1 MAALLRST
9 IAFAQKAIR
18 RIPRIGMLMY
28 LAFHLLSSGSTRAD
42 DIAPPAEWIRPAD
55 WRPLPNLRPGEQK
68 MVGLSAV
75 FPFDDNFCVLAA
87 EGDYVVDWGDGS
99 APETYKSGATAKHNF
114 NHASCGGAPC
124 SRGYKTVF
132 VTVTPQPGAKLTRL
146 DLNKPHLEEWRS
158 NWLDL
163 TISSKELTSLVIGW
177 RNPCVSHRLLEQVT
191 IKEQQLT
198 DTSYLFNI
206 CNSLQSVPLFD
217 TSRVTTMAAMLWGAM
232 KLRTIPHFD
241 TRNVT
246 SMADM
251 FRECYGLEVVP
262 KLDTSKVK
270 SMSCMFRYAISLRSV
285 PSFDTSACTNM
296 TMLFQY
302 CWNLRRAPELDTSK
316 VTNMRWMFQNC
327 YLLKTIPAYDTSN
340 VTDFRSMF
348 SGAESL
354 LIVPKLDV
362 GKGEDFG
369 TAFNG
374 CAQLTQNLM
383 HGAVRNLDLSNQN
396 LSVAELNR
404 IYANL
409 GRVEGKTVDVTGNYG
424 TAGHD
429 PSLAASRGWTVVD
442 RTATVSASATARRSE
457 AATSELV
464 KLGLTPIAD
473 IWARPNDWPTLPAI
487 ELGEAKTVGL
497 YAVFPFA
504 DNFVA
509 ISAAEDY
516 VVDWG
521 DGSRP
526 ELFKSGVNAEHNCR
540 YDTCGAAPCRRG
552 YKTCLVTLS
561 PQSGRSL
568 TQIDLQRRHGAVPVN
583 GKPLRTNWL
592 DLAISAEHLATLT
605 IGKPDPVVSHSLL
618 EQVRIGAHRLTA
630 TDYLFH
636 QCKALESVQA
646 FDTSR
651 VVNMAGMF
659 SGARSLRK
667 VPQLDTSR
675 VVKMQN
681 MFRDCGSLKTI
692 PLLDTAQVTDMSG
705 MFQTAFLLSA
715 LPKLDTSLVE
725 SMAGMFDAAWMLE
738 ELPLFDTAK
747 VKSMRQMFRQCG
759 MMFTIPAFDTS
770 NVEDMRQMFMGS
782 WGLLVV
788 PDLNVARVT
797 DFTETFGEAGGQCRQ
812 VTKLGFK
819 GIASD
824 INLGD
829 KTLSGGEL
837 KRIIENL
844 AVVKDKTL
852 TLSGNYGLTEAHLSA
867 VAAKGYRANTKPIVD
882 AGSDMKVKFPATV
895 TLTAIVVDDGLP
907 QVAAG
912 MTYVWFLDAYAPGTV
927 TYGTQRSRST
937 TLSFSAPGRY
947 VLRCAVGDGHL
958 SGSDAVVVTVE
969 P

>member
-9 IAFAQKAIR
+9 ITFAQKAIR

-28 LAFHLLSSGSTRAD
+28 LAFHLFSPGSTRAD

-55 WRPLPNLRPGEQK
+55 WRPLPNVRPGEQK

-99 APETYKSGATAKHNF
+99 APETYKSGATAEHNF

-124 SRGYKTVF
+124 NRGYKTVV

-177 RNPCVSHRLLEQVT
+177 RNPCVSHRILEQVT
-191 IKEQQLT
+191 IKEQKLT

-206 CNSLQSVPLFD
+206 CTSLQSVPLFD
-217 TSRVTTMAAMLWGAM
+217 TSRVTTMAAMFWGAM
-232 KLRTIPHFD
+232 KLRTIPHFN

-246 SMADM
+246 STADM

-262 KLDTSKVK
+262 KLDTSKVT
-270 SMSCMFRYAISLRSV
+270 SMACMFRYAISLRAV

-302 CWNLRRAPELDTSK
+302 CWNLRKAPELDTSK

-348 SGAESL
+348 SGAQSL
-354 LIVPKLDV
+354 LVLPKLNV
-362 GKGEDFG
+362 GNGADFSQ
-369 TAFNG
+369 TFNG
-374 CAQLTQNLM
+374 CEQLAQNLM
-383 HGAVRNLDLSNQN
+383 HGAVQSLDLSNQS
-396 LSVAELNR
+396 LSAGDLNR

-409 GRVEGKTVDVTGNYG
+409 GRVEGKTIDVTGNYG

-429 PSLAASRGWTVVD
+429 PSPAASKGWTVVD
-442 RTATVSASATARRSE
+442 RTAAASAPAAARQPAAASSE
-457 AATSELV
+457 FVT
-464 KLGLTPIAD
+464 LGLAPIAD
-473 IWARPNDWPTLPAI
+473 VWTRPSDWTALPAI
-487 ELGEAKTVGL
+487 ESGAAKAVGL

-509 ISAAEDY
+509 LRAAEDY

-526 ELFKSGVNAEHNCR
+526 ELFKSGVTAEHNYR
-540 YDTCGAAPCRRG
+540 YDTCGGAPCRRG
-552 YKTCLVTLS
+552 YKTCLVTVS

-568 TQIDLQRRHGAVPVN
+568 TQLDFQQRHGAVPVN

-592 DLAISAEHLATLT
+592 DLAISGEHLATLV
-605 IGKPDPVVSHSLL
+605 IGRPDPIVSHMLL
-618 EQVRIGAHRLTA
+618 EQVRIGAHRLAT
-630 TDYLFH
+630 TDYLFFR
-636 QCKALESVQA
+636 CSALESVPA

-651 VVNMAGMF
+651 VASMAGMF
-659 SGARSLRK
+659 AGARSLRD
-667 VPQLDTSR
+667 VPRLDTGR

-692 PLLDTAQVTDMSG
+692 PRLDTAQVTDMSG
-705 MFQTAFLLSA
+705 MFQSAFLLSA
-715 LPKLDTSLVE
+715 LPKLDTARVE
-725 SMAGMFDAAWMLE
+725 SMSGMFDAAWMLE
-738 ELPLFDTAK
+738 ELPLFDTAQ
-747 VKSMRQMFRQCG
+747 VKSMRQMFRQCSL
-759 MMFTIPAFDTS
+759 MFTIPAFDTS
-770 NVEDMRQMFMGS
+770 NVEDMRQMFMGG

-788 PDLNVARVT
+788 PELDVARVT

-812 VTKLGFK
+812 LTKLGFK

-829 KTLSGGEL
+829 KTLSVGEL
-837 KRIIENL
+837 NRIIENL

-867 VAAKGYRANTKPIVD
+867 VAAKGWRVNSKPVVD
-882 AGSDMKVKFPATV
+882 AGPDVTVKFPASV
-895 TLTAIVVDDGLP
+895 TLTANVVDDGRP

-947 VLRCAVGDGHL
+947 KLRCAVGDGHL